1 MHREDPSAPHDAYE
15 QWLRGGHLEGV
26 QHAPGTRVR
35 LLDGDDAG
43 ATGTVTSLQALA
55 PEPLYVVALD
65 SGVGEVAAFQS
76 GLHPE
81 S

>member
-1 MHREDPSAPHDAYE
+1 MLREDSPAPHDAYE
-15 QWLRGGHLEGV
+15 QWLRGGHLQGV
-26 QHAPGTRVR
+26 HHGPGTRVR

-43 ATGTVTSLQALA
+43 AVGTVTSLRALA

-65 SGVGEVAAFQS
+65 SGVGDVAAFQS
-76 GLHPE
+76 ALHPE